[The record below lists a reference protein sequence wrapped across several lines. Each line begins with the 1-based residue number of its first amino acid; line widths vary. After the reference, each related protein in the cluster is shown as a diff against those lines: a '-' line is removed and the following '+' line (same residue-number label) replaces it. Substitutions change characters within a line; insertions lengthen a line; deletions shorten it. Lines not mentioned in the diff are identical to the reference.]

1 MSRKQILT
9 DKQVFAM
16 REAMAGGEAI
26 QACAD
31 RLKLPYFTVYQIRRG
46 WTYPKIGGP
55 VIERSRGKMTPA
67 KAARIRELRAKGATI
82 DQLANAARVGR
93 TSVKKVLATG

>member
-9 DKQVFAM
+9 DEQVRDM
-16 REAMAGGEAI
+16 REAMAGGESI

-46 WTYPKIGGP
+46 WTYSKIGGP
-55 VIERSRGKMTPA
+55 AIERSRGHMTPA
-67 KAARIRELRAKGATI
+67 KAERIRHLRAKGATI
-82 DQLANAARVGR
+82 DQLAKAASVGR
-93 TSVKKVLATG
+93 TTVKKVLAAS